1 MTDIKGALEERRN
14 ELLCIKQEKERELG
28 HAPAGNLRICSK
40 GKRIQY
46 YHRNNPKDTS
56 GVYIREQ
63 DINFARQLA
72 QKEYDRKVLSAVQK
86 ELHAIEKYLSNY
98 PRLNAEQ
105 VYQKLHRARQ
115 EMIIPI
121 EETDEQF
128 VYRWEN
134 ERYQGKD
141 FYEDMPEF
149 YTAKGERVRSKS
161 EVIIADLLNREGVPY
176 RYEFPVYLKDI
187 GMIYPDF
194 TVLNVKTRKEYI
206 WEHFGM
212 MDDMEYAERTV
223 QKIAAYEKNDYFQGE
238 NLILTY
244 ETGRSPINQ
253 KSVMRIV
260 EHYLK

>member
-1 MTDIKGALEERRN
+1 MI
-14 ELLCIKQEKERELG
+14 I
-28 HAPAGNLRICSK
+28 
-40 GKRIQY
+40 
-46 YHRNNPKDTS
+46 
-56 GVYIREQ
+56 
-63 DINFARQLA
+63 
-72 QKEYDRKVLSAVQK
+72 
-86 ELHAIEKYLSNY
+86 LHALTKTLWNT
-98 PRLNAEQ
+98 
-105 VYQKLHRARQ
+105 YQ
-115 EMIIPI
+115 
-121 EETDEQF
+121 D
-128 VYRWEN
+128 
-134 ERYQGKD
+134 KD

-194 TVLNVKTRKEYI
+194 TVLNVKTWKEYI